1 MPDYVINLILEIVAP
16 IAAALGA
23 WLAAEVIRWLRAHVS
38 HTQTLEAL
46 ERATVAVGA
55 AVGEVAQGYV
65 STLKAASEDGT
76 LTAQEAGEAQAR
88 ALAAARDYLGPR
100 GVALLRASLGL
111 DEQALDRW
119 LVALIEERVAAAKG
133 AQ

>member
-1 MPDYVINLILEIVAP
+1 MPDYVINLILEIALP

-46 ERATVAVGA
+46 ERATAAVRS
-55 AVGEVAQGYV
+55 AVGEVAQVYV
-65 STLKAASEDGT
+65 SAIKTASEDGT
-76 LTAQEAGEAQAR
+76 LTADEANQAQAR

-100 GVALLRASLGL
+100 GVALLRSTLGT
-111 DEQALDRW
+111 DDQALDRW
-119 LVALIEERVAAAKG
+119 LVALIESRIAEAKR
-133 AQ
+133 